1 MNIGNKVI
9 LKGTVKSVLGESV
22 LGEKVVV
29 QLNNN
34 EYILVWKTACIPIIE
49 VDDPDKSRMVD
60 HPKHYN
66 RAGAMECIDEMVL
79 AFGKEAVRNF
89 CICNAWKY
97 RYRSSDKNGQE
108 DIEKSDWYMRKA
120 EELT

>member
-1 MNIGNKVI
+1 MNINDRVI
-9 LKGTVKSVLGESV
+9 LKGIVKNINPKGIGTEVIVKLDN
-22 LGEKVVV
+22 K
-29 QLNNN
+29 
-34 EYILVWKTACIPIIE
+34 EYITVWENACK
-49 VDDPDKSRMVD
+49 VDKQVVGQTVD

-66 RAGAMECIDEMVL
+66 RTGAMECIDEMVL